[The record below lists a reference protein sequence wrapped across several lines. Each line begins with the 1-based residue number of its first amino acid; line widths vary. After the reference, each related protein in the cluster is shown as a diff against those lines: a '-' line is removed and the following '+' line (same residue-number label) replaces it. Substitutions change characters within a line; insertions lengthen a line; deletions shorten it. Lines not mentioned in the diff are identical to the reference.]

1 MNRMRDKL
9 KIMIALLLMLVMIP
23 QVCLAESYKAS
34 PNRSPAEYSSSR
46 PDKLSEDMLVATSA
60 VAVDAYTGRVLF
72 SKKPDRKIY
81 PASTTKVMTALLALE
96 HLDPDQVV
104 TVSRNCLVGESSIY
118 LEEGEKITVR
128 DLLYGLML
136 KSGND
141 AAVALAEA
149 VAGSVSDFAQMMN
162 ERAEELGCVNSHFEN
177 PHGLP
182 NDNHYTT
189 AGDYAKVVMA
199 AMQHEEFMT
208 IIGTQKY
215 TLHTEKTDGTTRE
228 YTVSNTNKLLPNS
241 GEEFAYEYM
250 LGGKTGYTDAA
261 QNAFVGISEKEGVR
275 VVTVVFGSTQE
286 YKWWDTRKLANYAFA
301 VYQKL
306 PLDEIYAEN
315 AWTVQVENAND
326 PQQAELKLQ
335 LAQQDGAVMPLV
347 SATEL
352 ADIRENFSQYIDV
365 VYKDGSVT
373 APVQQGD
380 IVAELHFQYEGCEE
394 IVLDLAAE
402 RTVAAVISAD
412 EPSTTPIPQTTSS
425 SGVTIVT
432 SDLNNEG
439 WSPLYL
445 LVIIPVVLFFI
456 LVIWLIVE
464 IRRAKEARREAER
477 RRRTEEVNRR
487 RAQREYAHMQSN
499 PLPRSQREQTQ
510 KRSRYEETPAQRTTR
525 GTSGRN
531 NQSPRRGR

>member
-1 MNRMRDKL
+1 MILTNIRKKL
-9 KIMIALLLMLVMIP
+9 TILLALTLLLTLLP
-23 QVCLAESYKAS
+23 QVCFAQSYKAS
-34 PNRSPAEYSSSR
+34 PNRDPASYSSSR

-72 SKKPDRKIY
+72 SKQPDRKIY

-96 HLDPDQVV
+96 HLELDEVV

-118 LEEGEKITVR
+118 LEEGEKITVE
-128 DLLYGLML
+128 DLLYGLLL

-162 ERAEELGCVNSHFEN
+162 ERAEELGCENSHFEN

-189 AGDYAKVVMA
+189 AADYAKVLIA
-199 AMQHEEFMT
+199 ASQHEEFMR
-208 IIGTQKY
+208 IIGTLKY
-215 TLHTEKTDGTTRE
+215 TLHAEKPDGTTRN
-228 YTVSNTNKLLPNS
+228 YSITNTNKLLPDS
-241 GEEFAYEYM
+241 GEEYAYEYM

-261 QNAFVGISEKEGVR
+261 QNAFVGISEKDGMR
-275 VVTVVFGSTQE
+275 VVTVVFGSLQEAKWLDTQ
-286 YKWWDTRKLANYAFA
+286 KLANYAFA
-301 VYQKL
+301 VYQ
-306 PLDEIYAEN
+306 PLDLIGICAEN
-315 AWTVQVENAND
+315 PLSVQVENAND
-326 PQQAELKLQ
+326 PEDAELT
-335 LAQQDGAVMPLV
+335 LAVSGDAAVSPLV
-347 SATEL
+347 SDDEL
-352 ADIRENFSQYIDV
+352 ADIRENFSQYTSV
-365 VYKDGSVT
+365 TYTDGTVT

-380 IVAELHFQYEGCEE
+380 IVGQLHFNYEGMDE

-402 RTVAAVISAD
+402 RTVASVIASP
-412 EPSTTPIPQTTSS
+412 EPTQTLASQSTSD
-425 SGVTIVT
+425 SGVRVIT
-432 SDLNNEG
+432 SDVGTGG

-464 IRRAKEARREAER
+464 IRRARVAKREAER

-487 RAQREYAHMQSN
+487 RAQRDAAHMQTS
-499 PLPRSQREQTQ
+499 PLPRSQRYQQE
-510 KRSRYEETPAQRTTR
+510 RPRRDPDPRTTR
-525 GTSGRN
+525 GGNGGNTRT
-531 NQSPRRGR
+531 RRGR